1 VPIRAVRTP
10 SGAARA
16 DAGTGLLEGDAMDIA
31 TIIGVIVGVG
41 AILTGMAIGGG
52 NPASL
57 IDAASIVV
65 VFGGTIGATLM
76 AFPLAVVFKIHT
88 VVLKAFFGVPP
99 DALHTIRNL
108 VKYAEVARREGIL
121 SLENLVDEMD
131 DEFIIRGIKMAVD
144 GTDPE
149 LIRTIMETE
158 LESLMDR
165 HAQGKKILD
174 NIAKY
179 APAFGMI
186 GTLMG
191 LIFMLQ
197 NMDDPS
203 AIGPGMA
210 VALITTLYGAL
221 IANVIASPA
230 ADKLS
235 VRDTEEVMVKTV
247 IIAGVMAIQSGDNP
261 RVVESKL
268 LTYLPPAQRS
278 EAEKAE
284 AA

>member
-1 VPIRAVRTP
+1 M
-10 SGAARA
+10 
-16 DAGTGLLEGDAMDIA
+16 DMGTVIGLVLAIA
-31 TIIGVIVGVG
+31 
-41 AILTGMAIGGG
+41 AILVGIILGGG
-52 NPASL
+52 SIGAM
-57 IDAASIVV
+57 IDPTSVFVV
-65 VFGGTIGATLM
+65 ILGTIGAVVIS
-76 AFPLAVVFKIHT
+76 FPLARTLKIHS
-88 VVLKAFFGVPP
+88 VVMQALFGATADPVQ
-99 DALHTIRNL
+99 TIRDL
-108 VKYAEVARREGIL
+108 VRYAEVARREGIL
-121 SLENLVDEMD
+121 SLENLISEMKD
-131 DEFIIRGIKMAVD
+131 PFIVRGVKMAVD

-149 LIRTIMETE
+149 LIREIMETE
-158 LESLMDR
+158 LEALMDR

-174 NIAKY
+174 AISKY

-191 LIFMLQ
+191 LIFMLK

-221 IANVIASPA
+221 IANVAAGPM

-235 VRDTEEVMVKTV
+235 SKDAEEVLVKTIV
-247 IIAGVMAIQSGDNP
+247 ISGVMAIQSGDNP

-268 LTYLPPAQRS
+268 TTFLPPARRDAVS
-278 EAEKAE
+278 AE

>member
-1 VPIRAVRTP
+1 
-10 SGAARA
+10 
-16 DAGTGLLEGDAMDIA
+16 MDIG
-31 TIIGVIVGVG
+31 TVVGLVIAVV
-41 AILTGMAIGGG
+41 AVMLSIVLGGG

-57 IDAASIVV
+57 INVPSILV
-65 VFGGTIGATLM
+65 VFGGTIGTIVLS
-76 AFPLAVVFKIHT
+76 FPLARVLKLHS
-88 VVLKAFFGVPP
+88 VVLKSVFGSPP
-99 DALHTIRNL
+99 NLGQTIQDL

-121 SLENLVDEMD
+121 SLEGMIDEMRD
-131 DEFIIRGIKMAVD
+131 PFIVRGVKMAVD

-158 LESLMDR
+158 LEALMDR
-165 HAQGKKILD
+165 HAEGKKILD
-174 NIAKY
+174 TIGRY

-191 LIFMLQ
+191 LIFMLN

-221 IANVIASPA
+221 IANLFANPVG
-230 ADKLS
+230 DKLAS
-235 VRDTEEVMVKTV
+235 KDAEEVLLKTI

-268 LTYLPPAQRS
+268 LTYLPPAVR
-278 EAEKAE
+278 EAVAKE